1 MDQQQADLSNWRT
14 PPFNRWAF
22 RNVEAIIPTVS
33 VSKQPSAS
41 ASFSAAP
48 VTLDDLRLGEVAW
61 QDYLAMT
68 ETDALVVLHGDR
80 LVYEYYAP
88 GMGPATRHI
97 LMSASKSVVGLVAGI
112 LSGAGRLDLEAPIS
126 DLVPEIAGTA
136 YRGATT
142 RQLLDM
148 RTGVAL
154 SENRM
159 PGTPASL
166 AYRAASGWDPAPA
179 GQDPGDL
186 RSFFATLDVPS
197 EPHGGPFSYVSAN
210 TDLLGWVLERASGQ
224 DFATLLSQTLWQPMG
239 AEADAGVTID
249 RKGAP
254 RVTGGICATA
264 RDFVRLGHLVAQ
276 GGAGIVPEAWIDDM
290 ARNGDRE
297 AWRKGEFAY
306 FGIPEMSYRSG
317 WYVPAEG
324 TVFAMGIHDQ
334 YLFVDRVNRIVL
346 AKLSSGRVP
355 IDPRA
360 VGLVFAAMQAVKGR
374 LLG

>member
-1 MDQQQADLSNWRT
+1 MNEQANLSNWRT

-22 RNVEAIIPTVS
+22 RNVESVIQTVP
-33 VSKQPSAS
+33 VPKQSSPG
-41 ASFSAAP
+41 ASFTTAP
-48 VTLDDLRLGEVAW
+48 VALDDLRLGEIAW
-61 QDYLAMT
+61 PNYLAMT

-97 LMSASKSVVGLVAGI
+97 LMSTSKSLVGLVAGI
-112 LSGAGRLDLEAPIS
+112 LIEAGRLDAEALIS

-136 YRGATT
+136 YRGATI

-166 AYRAASGWDPAPA
+166 AYRAAAGWDPPPA
-179 GQDPGDL
+179 GQEAGDL
-186 RSFFATLDVPS
+186 HSFFATLDVAC

-210 TDLLGWVLERASGQ
+210 TDLMGWVLERAAGQ
-224 DFATLLSQTLWQPMG
+224 DFATLLGRALWQPMG
-239 AEADAGVTID
+239 AEADGAITID
-249 RKGAP
+249 RRGAA

-264 RDFVRLGHLVAQ
+264 RDFARLGHLVAR
-276 GGAGIVPEAWIDDM
+276 GGAGIVPESWIEDM

-306 FGIPEMSYRSG
+306 FGIAEMSYRSG

-324 TVFAMGIHDQ
+324 TVFAMGVHDQ

-346 AKLSSGRVP
+346 AKLSAGRVP

-360 VGLVFAAMQAVKGR
+360 VGLVFAAMRAVKER

>member
-22 RNVEAIIPTVS
+22 RTVEAVIPTVP
-33 VSKQPSAS
+33 VPKQPSAS
-41 ASFSAAP
+41 ESFTVVP
-48 VTLDDLRLGEVAW
+48 VALDDLRLGDVAW
-61 QDYLAMT
+61 PDYLAMT
-68 ETDALVVLHGDR
+68 ETDALVVLQGDR

-88 GMGPATRHI
+88 GMGSATRHI

-112 LSGAGRLDLEAPIS
+112 LEGAGRLDLETPVS

-136 YRGATT
+136 YRGATI

-166 AYRAASGWDPAPA
+166 AYRAAAGWDPAPQ
-179 GQDPGDL
+179 GQAPSDL
-186 RSFFATLDVPS
+186 HSFFANLDVAS
-197 EPHGGPFSYVSAN
+197 ELHGGPFSYVSAN
-210 TDLLGWVLERASGQ
+210 TDLLGWVLERASGL
-224 DFATLLSQTLWQPMG
+224 DFATLLSQTLWQPLG
-239 AEADAGVTID
+239 AEADAAVTID
-249 RKGAP
+249 RQGAP

-264 RDFVRLGHLVAQ
+264 RDFARLGHPVAQ
-276 GGAGIVPEAWIDDM
+276 GGAGIVPAAWIDDM

-306 FGIPEMSYRSG
+306 FGIDGMSYRSG

>member
-1 MDQQQADLSNWRT
+1 MNEQANLSNWRT
-14 PPFNRWAF
+14 PPFNRGAF
-22 RNVEAIIPTVS
+22 RNVESVIQTVP
-33 VSKQPSAS
+33 VPKQSSPG
-41 ASFSAAP
+41 ASFTTAP
-48 VTLDDLRLGEVAW
+48 VALDDLRLGEIAW
-61 QDYLAMT
+61 PNYLAMT

-80 LVYEYYAP
+80 LVYEYCAP

-97 LMSASKSVVGLVAGI
+97 LMSTSKSLVGLVAGI
-112 LSGAGRLDLEAPIS
+112 LIEAGRLDAEALIS

-136 YRGATT
+136 YRGATI

-166 AYRAASGWDPAPA
+166 AYRAAAGWDPPPA
-179 GQDPGDL
+179 GQEAGDL
-186 RSFFATLDVPS
+186 HSFFATLDVAC

-210 TDLLGWVLERASGQ
+210 TDLMGWVLERASGQ
-224 DFATLLSQTLWQPMG
+224 DFATLLSRTLWQPMG
-239 AEADAGVTID
+239 AETDGAITID
-249 RKGAP
+249 RQGAP

-264 RDFVRLGHLVAQ
+264 RDFARLGHLVAR
-276 GGAGIVPEAWIDDM
+276 GGAGIVPESWIEDM

-324 TVFAMGIHDQ
+324 TVFAMGVHDQ

-346 AKLSSGRVP
+346 AKLSAGRVP

-360 VGLVFAAMQAVKGR
+360 VGLVFAAMRAVKER

>member
-1 MDQQQADLSNWRT
+1 MAQQADLSNWRT
-14 PPFNRWAF
+14 PPVNRWAF
-22 RNVEAIIPTVS
+22 RNVEAVIPTATV
-33 VSKQPSAS
+33 PGPAS
-41 ASFSAAP
+41 PGASFATAP
-48 VTLDDLRLGEVAW
+48 VPLDDLRLGEIAW
-61 QDYLAMT
+61 PDYLAMT

-80 LVYEYYAP
+80 LVYEHYAP
-88 GMGPATRHI
+88 GMTAETRHI

-112 LSGAGRLDLEAPIS
+112 LHGAGKLELDAPVS

-136 YRGATT
+136 YRGATI

-159 PGTPASL
+159 PGMPASQ
-166 AYRAASGWDPAPA
+166 AYRAAAGWDPAPA
-179 GQDPGDL
+179 GQEPGDL
-186 RSFFATLDVPS
+186 HSFFATLDVAS

-210 TDLLGWVLERASGQ
+210 TDLMGWVLERASGQ
-224 DFATLLSQTLWQPMG
+224 DFATLLSESLWQPMG
-239 AEADAGVTID
+239 AEADAAVTVD

-254 RVTGGICATA
+254 RVTGGICSTA
-264 RDFVRLGHLVAQ
+264 RDFARLGHLVAQ
-276 GGAGIVPEAWIDDM
+276 GGAGVVPAAWIDDM

-297 AWRKGEFAY
+297 AWRTGEFAY
-306 FGIPEMSYRSG
+306 FGIEGMNYRSG

-360 VGLVFAAMQAVKGR
+360 VGLVFAAMQAVKAR